1 MRGRL
6 IGKPPDSGSGDCRF
20 ESCPLSHFKTVNT
33 VNKEVFVDPMAL
45 VLQDVTQ
52 LLNDLLGLPQVIQMT
67 LDSIVQS
74 AQALS
79 M

>member
-1 MRGRL
+1 
-6 IGKPPDSGSGDCRF
+6 
-20 ESCPLSHFKTVNT
+20 
-33 VNKEVFVDPMAL
+33 MAL